1 MEDKRQMK
9 KIYKNWRGPLVG
21 DQWSSGNELIIK
33 KEGETIYYKGRM
45 KSVVTKLHLS
55 KRFRD
60 R

>member
-1 MEDKRQMK
+1 MK